1 MRRQF
6 EEDLKKIRDN
16 LTAMA
21 TLCQESIFLAI
32 EGFLNGDISKRDV
45 IKDYELKINEMEQ
58 NIENNCIRFIAQQHP
73 VASDLRQVSSLLK
86 MITDLERI
94 GDQAYDISSLTKET
108 NASYAPNSEDITKM
122 TYLVTS
128 MLEKAI
134 KACVEAS
141 LDIAVEV
148 TKLDDEVDDLYIK
161 IKKDIIEKIKNTN
174 VDTDKIVDILIVI
187 KYLKIITF

>member
-108 NASYAPNSEDITKM
+108 NASYA
-122 TYLVTS
+122 L
-128 MLEKAI
+128 
-134 KACVEAS
+134 
-141 LDIAVEV
+141 
-148 TKLDDEVDDLYIK
+148 K
-161 IKKDIIEKIKNTN
+161 IK
-174 VDTDKIVDILIVI
+174 
-187 KYLKIITF
+187 